1 MHSLGESWRVGAWT
15 VYLTSL
21 SILSIPLFK
30 SNSPYLFRPE
40 LEEARQELIVT
51 TANNKRMLKEAED
64 RILATLAEAE
74 GNILEN
80 ETAIQTLDSSKAI
93 SDEIMQKQAVC

>member
-1 MHSLGESWRVGAWT
+1 MSIVG
-15 VYLTSL
+15 VLVC
-21 SILSIPLFK
+21 
-30 SNSPYLFRPE
+30 RPE

-80 ETAIQTLDSSKAI
+80 ETAIQILDSSKAI
-93 SDEIMQKQAVC
+93 SDDIMKKQAVDALELFIKNKHGFR

>member
-1 MHSLGESWRVGAWT
+1 
-15 VYLTSL
+15 
-21 SILSIPLFK
+21 
-30 SNSPYLFRPE
+30 
-40 LEEARQELIVT
+40 
-51 TANNKRMLKEAED
+51 MLKEAED